1 MPLHVRLEREFHLKK
16 KHFGYDPG
24 LYTLLLMSLKR
35 DIEFV
40 LPLVINLQLAKLSAD
55 LKPSQGNNCCTAVC
69 RGGGTLLGAHKKTCC
84 FQ

>member
-1 MPLHVRLEREFHLKK
+1 MQDLRENFILRK
-16 KHFGYDPG
+16 GSLVTDPG

-35 DIEFV
+35 DTKFV

-55 LKPSQGNNCCTAVC
+55 IKPSQGNNCCTAVC
-69 RGGGTLLGAHKKTCC
+69 RNGGTLLGSYKKTWC